1 MIKKLRM
8 ILVRLHYIF
17 SFTCRYMQNQFLVIF
32 LILIFST
39 STIGQ
44 SLAENYDIN
53 LDTTFYEKSD
63 IISIWGN
70 AEPNSQSTVFVS
82 IKDDGGNIVWTER
95 LSLDEDGQ
103 FSTLVIAGFSGWAS
117 SGNYQVILESG
128 QVIKTKSFFYDAGPQ
143 VNPPSVVDEYYISQD
158 DLILMFTIA
167 IIIVAGIFVYLAR
180 NILLRKKTKYDETD
194 LDSQKDRDYEKY
206 HSDWTDEDIFGS
218 RKSTI
223 NAKEFREMY
232 NDKSLPDYYSILNIS
247 DNASSLEIKNQYRK
261 LAKQFHPDRNKDSS
275 EKKMA
280 EINSAYEVLSDK
292 KLKEEYDKF
301 YKLI

>member
-103 FSTLVIAGFSGWAS
+103 FSTLVIAGISGWAS

-180 NILLRKKTKYDETD
+180 NILLRKITKYDETD

>member
-70 AEPNSQSTVFVS
+70 AEPNSQNTVFVS

-103 FSTLVIAGFSGWAS
+103 FSTLVIAGISGWAS

-292 KLKEEYDKF
+292 KQKEEYDKF